1 MQKKV
6 ILCILDGWGV
16 APASDSNGISVAKN
30 WPELLKKYPNS
41 TLEASESFVGLP
53 ETQMG
58 NSEVGHMAIGL
69 GRILLQDL
77 PKIDNAFA
85 NGYVNNN
92 SQVLEAIAN
101 LKASGKSCHV
111 MGLLSPGGVHSHIN
125 HIKQAAI
132 LLAKQGIPV
141 FIHAF
146 LDGRDTPPKSAI
158 NYMDEFITAI
168 GAFPLIKIASISGR
182 YYAMDRDNRYERT
195 EKAYQAIIAGNG
207 LNFSDPLLAIKN
219 SYNQGITDE
228 FMVPH
233 VNDEFNGA
241 HSGDGLWMINFRSDR
256 VRQLL
261 KSLLFKEFSEFKRE
275 KIINFDQRLAMNEYA
290 DFLNPLISSIFTKDI
305 ISDGLGET
313 LANNNLKQLRVAETE
328 KYAHVT
334 FFFNGGIEQPFNGE
348 ERILIP
354 SPKVSTYDLQP
365 EMSAHLVTEK
375 VLNAMD
381 RNDLSLIVV
390 NFANA
395 DMVGHTGV
403 VEAIKKAVQCLDD
416 CVQKIVDKSLL
427 TDWTMLITADHGNAE
442 SMQEAD
448 NTPHT
453 AHTCNPV
460 PLVIINGDEDMRLA
474 NGTLADIAPTILSIL
489 NIKQPASMTG
499 KILLC

>member
-30 WPELLKKYPNS
+30 WPNILKKYPNS

-53 ETQMG
+53 DAQMG

-69 GRILLQDL
+69 GRVLLQDL
-77 PKIDNAFA
+77 PKIDTAFA
-85 NGYVNNN
+85 SGYVNSNA
-92 SQVLEAIAN
+92 QVLEAITY
-101 LKASGKSCHV
+101 LKANQKPCHV
-111 MGLLSPGGVHSHIN
+111 MGLLSPGGVHSHMN

-132 LLAKQGIPV
+132 LLATQGIPV
-141 FIHAF
+141 FVHAF
-146 LDGRDTPPKSAI
+146 LDGRDTPPKSAL
-158 NYMDEFITAI
+158 NYMDEFMAAI
-168 GAFPLIKIASISGR
+168 SAFPLIKIASVSGR
-182 YYAMDRDNRYERT
+182 YYSMDRDNRYERT
-195 EKAYQAIIAGNG
+195 EKAYKAIILGDG
-207 LNFSDPLLAIKN
+207 IKFSDPLLAINN

-228 FMVPH
+228 FMLPH
-233 VNDEFNGA
+233 VNDEFKGA
-241 HSGDGLWMINFRSDR
+241 QSGDGLWMINFRSDR

-261 KSLLFKEFSEFKRE
+261 KSLLFAEFSEVKRE
-275 KIINFDQRLAMNEYA
+275 KIISFGPRLAMNEYA
-290 DFLNPLISSIFTKDI
+290 DFLNPLISSIFTKDT
-305 ISDGLGET
+305 ISDGLGEI

-365 EMSAHLVTEK
+365 EMSAYLVTEK
-375 VLNAMD
+375 VLSAMD

-403 VEAIKKAVQCLDD
+403 VEAIKKAVTCLDD

-427 TDWTMLITADHGNAE
+427 TEWTMLITADHGNAE
-442 SMQEAD
+442 SMQEDD

-460 PLVIINGDEDMRLA
+460 PLVMINGDEGVCLA
-474 NGTLADIAPTILSIL
+474 NGTLADISPTILSIL
-489 NIKQPASMTG
+489 NINQPASMTG

>member
-16 APASDSNGISVAKN
+16 APASDSNGVSVAKN
-30 WPELLKKYPNS
+30 WPNILKKYPNS

-53 ETQMG
+53 DAQMG

-69 GRILLQDL
+69 GRVLLQDL
-77 PKIDNAFA
+77 PKIDSAFA
-85 NGYVNNN
+85 SGYVNSNP
-92 SQVLEAIAN
+92 QVLEAITY
-101 LKASGKSCHV
+101 LKANQKPCHV
-111 MGLLSPGGVHSHIN
+111 MGLLSPGGVHSHMN

-132 LLAKQGIPV
+132 LLATQGIPV
-141 FIHAF
+141 FVHAF
-146 LDGRDTPPKSAI
+146 LDGRDTPPKSAL
-158 NYMDEFITAI
+158 NYMDEFIAAI
-168 GAFPLIKIASISGR
+168 SAFPLIKIASVSGR
-182 YYAMDRDNRYERT
+182 YYSMDRDNRYERT
-195 EKAYQAIIAGNG
+195 EKAYKAIISGDG
-207 LNFSDPLLAIKN
+207 IKFSDPLLAINN

-228 FMVPH
+228 FMLPH
-233 VNDEFNGA
+233 VNDEFKGA
-241 HSGDGLWMINFRSDR
+241 QSGDGLWMINFRSDR

-261 KSLLFKEFSEFKRE
+261 KSLLFAEFSEFKRE
-275 KIINFDQRLAMNEYA
+275 KITSFGHRLAMNEYA
-290 DFLNPLISSIFTKDI
+290 DFLNPLISSIFMKDT
-305 ISDGLGET
+305 ISDGLGEI

-334 FFFNGGIEQPFNGE
+334 FFFNGGIEQPLNGE

-365 EMSAHLVTEK
+365 EMSAYLITEK
-375 VLNAMD
+375 VLSAMD

-403 VEAIKKAVQCLDD
+403 VEAIKKAVTCLDD

-442 SMQEAD
+442 SMQEDD

-460 PLVIINGDEDMRLA
+460 PLVMINGDEGVRLA
-474 NGTLADIAPTILSIL
+474 NGTLADISPTILSIL
-489 NIKQPASMTG
+489 NINQPASMTG